1 MGIAQNF
8 ANKVNSTCSDAT
20 NIATNMCPIDG
31 DDATMDI
38 DLTTDPALP
47 GHVFGS
53 PEDIWTNV
61 VLDVIL

>member
-1 MGIAQNF
+1 MLTE
-8 ANKVNSTCSDAT
+8 SMLL
-20 NIATNMCPIDG
+20 IATNMCPIDG